1 MTYAIVEVSGKQFWI
16 QQGNF
21 YDINKVNAQPGQTVI
36 LNRVLLLNKEGEVK
50 IGSPCISGIGIK
62 AKVLKHL
69 KSRKITVFKMK
80 SKKNMKSK
88 NGHRQDL
95 TRLLIQEI

>member
-1 MTYAIVEVSGKQFWI
+1 MKYAVIEISGRQFWVEE
-16 QQGNF
+16 GNF
-21 YDINKVNAQPGQTVI
+21 YDVNKVHAQPGETII
-36 LNRVLLLNKEGEVK
+36 LNKVLFLNKEGL
-50 IGSPCISGIGIK
+50 IQFGSPCIDSFVIK

>member
-1 MTYAIVEVSGKQFWI
+1 MIYAIVEIGGRQFWI
-16 QQGNF
+16 QSGSF
-21 YDINKVNAQPGQTVI
+21 YDVSKIHAQPGETIVLNKVLF
-36 LNRVLLLNKEGEVK
+36 LNREGNIIV
-50 IGSPCISGIGIK
+50 GSPCIDNVSVK

-80 SKKNMKSK
+80 PKKNMKSK
-88 NGHRQDL
+88 QGHRQDL

>member
-1 MTYAIVEVSGKQFWI
+1 MTYAIVEISGRQFWV
-16 QQGNF
+16 QSGSF
-21 YDINKVNAQPGQTVI
+21 YDVNKIHAQPGETIV
-36 LNRVLLLNKEGEVK
+36 LNKVLLLNREGSIVV
-50 IGSPCISGIGIK
+50 GFPCIKDTTVK

-69 KSRKITVFKMK
+69 KSRKIMVFKMK

-88 NGHRQDL
+88 QGHRQDL

>member
-1 MTYAIVEVSGKQFWI
+1 MTYAIVEICGRQFWI
-16 QQGNF
+16 KSGRF
-21 YDINKVNAQPGQTVI
+21 YDVNKIHVQPGQTI
-36 LNRVLLLNKEGEVK
+36 LLNKVLLLSKEGDIKV
-50 IGSPCISGIGIK
+50 GFPCILDVSIK

-69 KSRKITVFKMK
+69 KSRKIIVFKMK